1 MRSITKGREPVSLL
15 QHRQAPHSNFGNFEN
30 MDDLRQAL
38 VTEQRALCCYCM
50 GRIRPSRKSM
60 KIEHWRCQA
69 NYPAEQLRY
78 SNLLGACMGGE
89 GQPFKKQHCDT
100 RKGNRDLRLNPADPA
115 HQIEAHVRYGSDGS
129 IVGSD
134 PEFDCQLN
142 DVLNLNLPWLKE
154 HRKVVLDGLLRW
166 WKAEKGRLKAPVS
179 RDRLIRKRDKII
191 AGDGQKLERYSQ
203 VAVWWLDERISR

>member
-15 QHRQAPHSNFGNFEN
+15 QHRQAPHSNFGNFQN
-30 MDDLRQAL
+30 KDDLRHAL
-38 VTEQRALCCYCM
+38 VTEQWALCCYCM
-50 GRIRPSRKSM
+50 GRICPSRESM

-89 GQPFKKQHCDT
+89 GQPPNKQHCDT
-100 RKGNRDLRLNPADPA
+100 RKGNRDLQLNPADPA
-115 HQIEAHVRYGSDGS
+115 HQVEARVRYRLDGS

-142 DVLNLNLPWLKE
+142 NVLNLNLPWLKE
-154 HRKVVLDGLLRW
+154 HRKGVLDGLLGW
-166 WKAEKGRLKAPVS
+166 WRSETSRLGAPIS
-179 RDRLIRKRDKII
+179 RDSLVRKRDKII
-191 AGDGQKLERYSQ
+191 AGDGQQLRPYRQ
-203 VAVWWLDERISR
+203 IAVWWLDEQLSG